1 MAKKQFEVQHRNH
14 LLAGGSDKMWRIEDI
29 RLSLEGTD
37 ECSSAKR
44 TLERWISRFHGLR
57 APIKRMIRSM
67 S

>member
-37 ECSSAKR
+37 EASPAKR
-44 TLERWISRFHGLR
+44 TLERWISRISWLKSSHQ
-57 APIKRMIRSM
+57 AE
-67 S
+67 